1 MQTRAHLEL
10 FQQHRP
16 RLLGLAYRIL
26 GSRADAE
33 DALQDCWLKWQE
45 ADLAGLDNPAAWLT
59 TLCTRRCIDLLRS
72 ARRTRVDYVGSW
84 LPEPIHGLA
93 EDGPDEGMVLAASL
107 QTAFLLVLER
117 LSPKERAAYLL
128 HDIFERPYA
137 EVAGILAVQESACRK
152 LVSRARTNVEDARVR
167 HVTPVERQEQLLA
180 AFRDAIEGGNSSALA
195 GLLGAEVELRADG
208 GGKVPTLRETLHGR
222 EAVLGFIEQSLRLY
236 WGEYRW
242 QETEINGSRGV
253 ILRHGD
259 AIAASVSFGYDESGA
274 LQQIFIMRNPDKL
287 AGLPVR

>member
-1 MQTRAHLEL
+1 MQTLTSLEI
-10 FQQHRP
+10 FQRNRP

-33 DALQDCWLKWQE
+33 DALQDCWLKWRE
-45 ADLAGLDNPAAWLT
+45 TDPSSLDNPDAWLT
-59 TLCTRRCIDLLRS
+59 TLCTRLCIDLLRS
-72 ARRTRVDYVGSW
+72 AQRKRVDYVGSW

-93 EDGPDEGMVLAASL
+93 EDGPGEDVALAASL

-152 LVSRARTNVEDARVR
+152 LVSRARSNVEEARVR

-195 GLLGAEVELRADG
+195 SLLGAEVELRADS
-208 GGKVPTLRETLHGR
+208 GGKVPTIRETLHGR

-236 WGEYRW
+236 WGEYQW

-287 AGLPVR
+287 AGLPLH

>member
-137 EVAGILAVQESACRK
+137 EVAGILAVQESTCRK
-152 LVSRARTNVEDARVR
+152 LVSRARSNVEDARVR

>member
-1 MQTRAHLEL
+1 MQTRARLEL
-10 FQQHRP
+10 FQQNRP

-72 ARRTRVDYVGSW
+72 ARRTRVEYVGSW

-117 LSPKERAAYLL
+117 LAPKERAAYLL
-128 HDIFERPYA
+128 HDIFERPYSEIA
-137 EVAGILAVQESACRK
+137 DILAMQESACRK
-152 LVSRARTNVEDARVR
+152 LVSRARSNVEDARVR
-167 HVTPVERQEQLLA
+167 HVTPVARQEQLLA
-180 AFRDAIEGGNSSALA
+180 AFRDAIEGGDSSALA

-222 EAVLGFIEQSLRLY
+222 EAVLGFIEQSLRNY
-236 WGEYRW
+236 WSGFSW
-242 QETEINGSRGV
+242 HATEINGTRGF
-253 ILRHGD
+253 LLGQGD
-259 AIAASVSFGYDESGA
+259 TPVAGISFGYDEDGA
-274 LQQIFIMRNPDKL
+274 LRHIFIVRNPDKL
-287 AGLPVR
+287 AGLVLG

>member
-1 MQTRAHLEL
+1 
-10 FQQHRP
+10 
-16 RLLGLAYRIL
+16 
-26 GSRADAE
+26 
-33 DALQDCWLKWQE
+33 
-45 ADLAGLDNPAAWLT
+45 
-59 TLCTRRCIDLLRS
+59 
-72 ARRTRVDYVGSW
+72 VDYVGSW

-93 EDGPDEGMVLAASL
+93 EDGPDVGMVLAASL

-152 LVSRARTNVEDARVR
+152 LVSRARSNVEDARVR

>member
-152 LVSRARTNVEDARVR
+152 LVSRARSNVEDARVR